1 MNISADIAFDNEIVE
16 DIIDFVE
23 KGNELMNQ
31 FLIER
36 ICQNLIPF

>member
-1 MNISADIAFDNEIVE
+1 MNISAEIAFDNEIVE

>member
-1 MNISADIAFDNEIVE
+1 MAFDNEIVE
-16 DIIDFVE
+16 DVIDF
-23 KGNELMNQ
+23 MSQ